1 MWTGIV
7 NIPLGLVYSK
17 TCREHSV
24 DSYKKKKEGKEG
36 GRNGG
41 REGKKDG
48 SVVKSTYC
56 SSRGPE
62 FNSQKP
68 HGGSQPSVM
77 GSEALFWCD

>member
-36 GRNGG
+36 GREGKG
-41 REGKKDG
+41 REEEKRKE
-48 SVVKSTYC
+48 
-56 SSRGPE
+56 RR
-62 FNSQKP
+62 
-68 HGGSQPSVM
+68 
-77 GSEALFWCD
+77 